1 MGKNLF
7 DYATKELS
15 QDAFILWL
23 FDSWNSDNEIERT
36 TSRKFIQFISGVGE
50 NENIQSVWI
59 KPQWYRMD
67 VSCFITMGNREVAIF
82 IEDKVTSSEHNQLQK
97 HMIQSAILSR
107 EKKANSKKK
116 TLKGFFIKP
125 IPWMNRKGKGF
136 KKRVGKSL
144 NLIVCVPFGPSS
156 LIWTT

>member
-50 NENIQSVWI
+50 NENIQSVWV

-67 VSCFITMGNREVAIF
+67 ASCFISNLLDINKIVKSM
-82 IEDKVTSSEHNQLQK
+82 L
-97 HMIQSAILSR
+97 
-107 EKKANSKKK
+107 KA
-116 TLKGFFIKP
+116 
-125 IPWMNRKGKGF
+125 
-136 KKRVGKSL
+136 
-144 NLIVCVPFGPSS
+144 
-156 LIWTT
+156 

>member
-23 FDSWNSDNEIERT
+23 LDSWNSDNEIERT
-36 TSRKFIQFISGVGE
+36 TSRKFIQFISGVDE
-50 NENIQSVWI
+50 TENIQSVWV

-67 VSCFITMGNREVAIF
+67 VSCFITIGDREVAIF

-97 HMIQSAILSR
+97 
-107 EKKANSKKK
+107 
-116 TLKGFFIKP
+116 
-125 IPWMNRKGKGF
+125 
-136 KKRVGKSL
+136 
-144 NLIVCVPFGPSS
+144 
-156 LIWTT
+156 

>member
-50 NENIQSVWI
+50 NENIQSV
-59 KPQWYRMD
+59 
-67 VSCFITMGNREVAIF
+67 
-82 IEDKVTSSEHNQLQK
+82 
-97 HMIQSAILSR
+97 
-107 EKKANSKKK
+107 
-116 TLKGFFIKP
+116 
-125 IPWMNRKGKGF
+125 
-136 KKRVGKSL
+136 
-144 NLIVCVPFGPSS
+144 
-156 LIWTT
+156 